1 MEEIN
6 WKFKKDAE
14 PQGSSSG
21 FWYDI
26 TMGGYVKPEEVLED
40 KEQLQKLNDALAVVR
55 SFESSLEENELINE
69 F

>member
-1 MEEIN
+1 MN

-26 TMGGYVKPEEVLED
+26 TMGGYVRPESVLED
-40 KEQLQKLNDALAVVR
+40 KKQLEELNNAINLVR
-55 SFESSLEENELINE
+55 SFESALEDEDLLIE